1 MLLQTKKE
9 ISMSYGS
16 STSSWKPCRWTML
29 DLILMMREIY
39 INSTWTNSQNSLAA
53 AEALILKILSHGT
66 SLKWSQR
73 PFSMRIV
80 ISYWWNSFEF
90 NRKSMETETT
100 TWSKFLN
107 EEKPIVE
114 QILASK
120 ERSKSKRA
128 GLWESQAGI
137 RVGKLTIWVRFLR
150 EKKYIRVH
158 QVYQFHQNRLASR
171 NDEY

>member
-1 MLLQTKKE
+1 MAAAQAAENHVDERCLTWYLWWEK
-9 ISMSYGS
+9 Y
-16 STSSWKPCRWTML
+16 TSIP
-29 DLILMMREIY
+29 
-39 INSTWTNSQNSLAA
+39 TWTNSQNSLAA

-150 EKKYIRVH
+150 KKKYIRVH